1 MYFCN
6 RFLKCVYCEACVC
19 MYVWLVLCVGGVV
32 MRVCDEMK
40 CVWWWVVYVFVV
52 VCENGG

>member
-32 MRVCDEMK
+32 MCVCDEMK